1 MSIKNNTTSLQSL
14 LKAVNALPEAGS
26 GGTDTSDATA
36 TADKIFLNETA
47 YVNNEKV
54 TGTFTIDSELSEQDD
69 LIAQIQSALANKAGG
84 VVLPELSNPATA
96 ENLEEGYEL
105 IDGDGNIVVG
115 THVCSGGGGDGGE
128 TITFTVVN
136 NLPDLISVYGKIC
149 HPNEATIVSAPV
161 NDTYVFGM
169 PIAIWI
175 GMTDGEERD
184 YYNNYSVCISY
195 PMEGEDG
202 EFFDESFGFNMT
214 YSDYY
219 LPCALGW
226 TEVTP
231 CGNETFTIYCEE
243 V

>member
-14 LKAVNALPEAGS
+14 LEAVNALPEVSGS

-54 TGTFTIDSELSEQDD
+54 TGTFTIDSELNTQDD

-115 THVCSGGGGDGGE
+115 THVCSGGGDGGN
-128 TITFTVVN
+128 IMYFNVIN
-136 NLPDLISVYGKIC
+136 NLPDTLCVNGKIC
-149 HPNEATIVSAPV
+149 FNGESTAIPYDEMNYENTLFFISYLSEEYSISAPY
-161 NDTYVFGM
+161 TQ
-169 PIAIWI
+169 IWEDD
-175 GMTDGEERD
+175 DGQMIEEG
-184 YYNNYSVCISY
+184 
-195 PMEGEDG
+195 MEGAPIYRLDED
-202 EFFDESFGFNMT
+202 FGCVIG
-214 YSDYY
+214 Y
-219 LPCALGW
+219 LADFYPDPYTVLNN
-226 TEVTP
+226 TI
-231 CGNETFTIYCEE
+231 TFEAIY
-243 V
+243 